1 MVDNGDASGPST
13 SNKSESSR
21 VELKDFSIN
30 IEAKTDVEVI
40 EEMKQK
46 GIFLIK
52 RGHWDYDVTVSSMSD
67 EEGHEPDDE
76 FIPTSKRGRLRKS
89 RRRRSVSS
97 GTKSKN
103 TNLKSAK
110 TMATVTKSR
119 STRSRRSRTAEEIA
133 DEQTREFL
141 SEFVNP
147 VIGLEDCADQGVVD
161 SVADDEEVIVTLDV
175 DELEKMLP
183 KPLMESLDPLLCLT
197 PSSQPLSDAM
207 NPINAP
213 STASSSTPA
222 SPKLTINAPSTASS
236 STPAS
241 PKLKA
246 IPKPKPS
253 VTTNEVKIDDSQV
266 SSTSPVDASCSNR
279 SSRKGSKTQVVTS
292 EEPVNKR
299 SSTDPCNS
307 GQSKK
312 SKAVSDFESQ
322 LNSIDNKKVEKKKP
336 KSTRELMREV
346 RRKTVGGEE
355 AAQSTQ
361 QQQPASLPVEQVVKP
376 DIIKLEKKNVGML
389 VDPKAKKE
397 LSSLSSLKEKLREA
411 RMRNMPVE
419 SSEDMVTDPVTETD
433 GDGGGDGWEDDGWND
448 APIVPKAAPMAVAA
462 VAPAKP
468 ITKPVK
474 TASSS
479 KVNKSTTIQSMGKRS
494 SKVTKPLAGQS
505 GQNSAKKSKYVPK
518 PLALSGFK
526 IPKKVAS
533 KEISSGPSE
542 NLEDEWGTPFQPE
555 PANIGPSSGSATI
568 A

>member
-1 MVDNGDASGPST
+1 M
-13 SNKSESSR
+13 
-21 VELKDFSIN
+21 ELKDFSIN

-46 GIFLIK
+46 GIFLMK

-67 EEGHEPDDE
+67 GERHEPDDDE
-76 FIPTSKRGRLRKS
+76 FVPSSKRRRPRRS
-89 RRRRSVSS
+89 RRSNVSS

-110 TMATVTKSR
+110 TMATVTESR
-119 STRSRRSRTAEEIA
+119 STRSTRRSKTAEEIA

-147 VIGLEDCADQGVVD
+147 VIGLEDCADQGIVD
-161 SVADDEEVIVTLDV
+161 SVVDDEEVIVTLDV

-183 KPLMESLDPLLCLT
+183 KPLVESLDPLLCLT
-197 PSSQPLSDAM
+197 PSQPLSDAM
-207 NPINAP
+207 NPVNAP

-222 SPKLTINAPSTASS
+222 P
-236 STPAS
+236 

-246 IPKPKPS
+246 IPKPRSSS
-253 VTTNEVKIDDSQV
+253 VTTNEVKTGDSQV
-266 SSTSPVDASCSNR
+266 SSTSPVDASYSNR
-279 SSRKGSKTQVVTS
+279 SSRKGSKSQVVTI

-312 SKAVSDFESQ
+312 SKAVSEFESQ
-322 LNSIDNKKVEKKKP
+322 LNSIDSKKVEKKRP

-346 RRKTVGGEE
+346 RRKTVGAEE
-355 AAQSTQ
+355 AAQSIQ

-376 DIIKLEKKNVGML
+376 DVIKLEKKNVGML

-419 SSEDMVTDPVTETD
+419 SSEDMVTDPVAETD
-433 GDGGGDGWEDDGWND
+433 GDGGDGWEGDGWND
-448 APIVPKAAPMAVAA
+448 APIVPKAGPMALAA
-462 VAPAKP
+462 VTPAKP
-468 ITKPVK
+468 ITKLVK

-479 KVNKSTTIQSMGKRS
+479 RVNKSTTIRSMGKRS
-494 SKVTKPLAGQS
+494 SKATKPLAGQS
-505 GQNSAKKSKYVPK
+505 GQNSAKKSNYVLK

>member
-1 MVDNGDASGPST
+1 M
-13 SNKSESSR
+13 
-21 VELKDFSIN
+21 ELKDFSIN
-30 IEAKTDVEVI
+30 IEAKSDVEVI

-46 GIFLIK
+46 EIFLVK

-67 EEGHEPDDE
+67 EEGHELDDDE
-76 FIPTSKRGRLRKS
+76 FVPTSKRGRSRKS
-89 RRRRSVSS
+89 RRRSGTS
-97 GTKSKN
+97 GTKSKS
-103 TNLKSAK
+103 TGLKSTK
-110 TMATVTKSR
+110 TISTVTKSR
-119 STRSRRSRTAEEIA
+119 STRSTRSRTAEEVA
-133 DEQTREFL
+133 DEETRRFL
-141 SEFVNP
+141 SEFVSP
-147 VIGLEDCADQGVVD
+147 VIGLEDCADQSILD

-197 PSSQPLSDAM
+197 PSSQPLPDAM
-207 NPINAP
+207 NPINSPPTVPSTASSTAP

-222 SPKLTINAPSTASS
+222 P
-236 STPAS
+236 

-253 VTTNEVKIDDSQV
+253 PVSTNEVEIDDSKV
-266 SSTSPVDASCSNR
+266 SSASPVESSCLNR
-279 SSRKGSKTQVVTS
+279 SSRKGSNTQLVPV

-299 SSTDPCNS
+299 SSTDLCNS

-322 LNSIDNKKVEKKKP
+322 LNSIDSKKVEKKP
-336 KSTRELMREV
+336 KSTKELMREV
-346 RRKTVGGEE
+346 RRRTVGEE

-361 QQQPASLPVEQVVKP
+361 QKHQQPASLPVEQVVKP
-376 DIIKLEKKNVGML
+376 DIIKLEKRNVGML

-397 LSSLSSLKEKLREA
+397 SSSLSSLKEKLREA

-419 SSEDMVTDPVTETD
+419 SSEDVVTDPVAVAGMD

-448 APIVPKAAPMAVAA
+448 GPVVPRAGPVAVAA
-462 VAPAKP
+462 VTP
-468 ITKPVK
+468 TKPTTKHVK
-474 TASSS
+474 TASGS

-494 SKVTKPLAGQS
+494 SKATKPLAGQS
-505 GQNSAKKSKYVPK
+505 GQNSAKKSKYVLK
-518 PLALSGFK
+518 PLALSGFR

-533 KEISSGPSE
+533 KEISCGPSE

-555 PANIGPSSGSATI
+555 PANTGSSSGSATVAQVTI
-568 A
+568 ESTDVDGWD